1 MKPLSKIIAVI
12 LCLSMFGSTACSA
25 KGETETSSAA
35 SSDGSSGQASEE
47 SSSSSEGETTA
58 PSSLVLD
65 AGHKSSIDTGSL
77 TEKGNGYEGTKG
89 SGKFNYGEALQKSL
103 LFYELQRSGDLPD
116 QTRCNWRGDSAL
128 SDGSDNNVNLSGGL
142 YDAGDHVKFNLP
154 MAYTSSVLAW
164 SVYEDSKN
172 YEEAGQLDYVLG
184 DIKWITD
191 YLIKC
196 HPEDKVFYYQVGDG
210 GADHSW
216 WGPAEI
222 VDKKTER
229 PSYKVTADAPGATVT
244 AQAAAALASASVI
257 FESVDKEYSSQ
268 CLVHAKIL
276 FDFAADKPEDSGYTA
291 ANGFYTSNSGPMD
304 ELSWAAVWLYT
315 KTGDKQYLD
324 LAESYFDKANTD
336 YNWAMCWDDVHIG
349 CALLLAKA
357 TGKEKYTK
365 AVEKHLDYWTTG
377 TDNGEKIKYT
387 PKGLAW
393 LDQWGSLR
401 YATTT
406 AFIAAVYSSWDKC
419 PEKKQKT
426 YWDFAVSQADY
437 ALGSSGRSFLIGFG
451 ENYPRHPHHRTA
463 QGSFS
468 NNMNDPADSMHTLY
482 GALVGGPDSSD
493 GYTDEVSNY
502 TTNEVACDYNAGF
515 TGLLAKLYGKYKG
528 ETLKDFGAVEEVKG
542 EYEADTSVNVQG
554 DDFLEIK
561 SFVYNK
567 TAWPA
572 RASSA
577 LEYRYY
583 VDLSEVYAEGKSV
596 SDIKVS
602 ANYLKS
608 GTVDG
613 LKEYNKDK
621 HIYYLSVNFNDSKL
635 MPGSQDDYRSEIQ
648 VRMQNPGGAW
658 NNDNDPSFKDMAGC
672 LYENGE
678 LVYGTEPDFTKTS
691 TDETAVAATAAE
703 TTAETSGNT
712 EATTAGESTSS
723 AAPSSGKADLKIRYD
738 GTNATSN
745 SISGSMEI
753 VNKTGSEFNVKDLN
767 IFYYITNNSKGSLVF
782 DCYYSAVN
790 ETNGQNTGMN
800 GVSGSFSEAKGKDS
814 DTEVKISFSEDRKV
828 PKGATVVVNFAIH
841 YNDWKQMSPKDD
853 WSFEDKNNIV
863 VSLKGETLY
872 GIKP

>member
-1 MKPLSKIIAVI
+1 MKAFNKIIAAI
-12 LCLSMFGSTACSA
+12 LCLSLFGTTACSA
-25 KGETETSSAA
+25 KNGTDT
-35 SSDGSSGQASEE
+35 QASEAQ
-47 SSSSSEGETTA
+47 SSGSSEGSASDTGSEETTA
-58 PSSLVLD
+58 PSAPVIASD
-65 AGHKSSIDTGSL
+65 NNSSVNTGSL
-77 TEKGNGYEGTKG
+77 SCTGNGYEGTKG

-116 QTRCNWRGDSAL
+116 ETRCNWRGDSAL
-128 SDGSDNNVNLSGGL
+128 SDGSDNNINLSGGL

-164 SVYEDSKN
+164 SVYEDSSS
-172 YEEAGQLDYVLG
+172 YTEAGQLDYVLG

-229 PSYKVTADAPGATVT
+229 PSYKVTADAPGAAVT
-244 AQAAAALASASVI
+244 AEAAAALASASVI
-257 FESVDKEYSSQ
+257 FENADKEYSSE
-268 CLVHAKIL
+268 CLMHAKIL
-276 FDFAADKPEDSGYTA
+276 FDYSAEKPEDPGYTA

-304 ELSWAAVWLYT
+304 ELSWAAVWLYN

-324 LAESYFDKANTD
+324 LAESYFDKACSD

-349 CALLLAKA
+349 TAVLLAKA

-377 TDNGEKIKYT
+377 TDNGEKITYT

-406 AFIAAVYSSWDKC
+406 AFVAAVYSSWDKC

-437 ALGSSGRSFLIGFG
+437 ALGSTGRSFLIGFG
-451 ENYPRHPHHRTA
+451 EDYPKHPHHRTA
-463 QGSFS
+463 QGSYS
-468 NNMNDPADSMHTLY
+468 NNMNEPADSTHTLY

-493 GYTDEVSNY
+493 NYTDEVSNY

-528 ETLKDFGAVEEVKG
+528 ETLKDFGAVEEAG
-542 EYEADTSVNVQG
+542 SEYEADTSINVQG

-561 SFVYNK
+561 SFIMNK

-572 RASSA
+572 RASSS

-596 SDIKVS
+596 SDIKIS
-602 ANYLKS
+602 TNFMKS

-621 HIYYLSVNFNDSKL
+621 HIYYLSVNFNDGKL

-658 NNDNDPSFKDMAGC
+658 NNDNDPSFKDMNGC

-678 LVYGTEPDFTKTS
+678 LVYGTEPDLTKTVS
-691 TDETAVAATAAE
+691 TETTTTTSTTTESQSDGSETTTAATE
-703 TTAETSGNT
+703 TTAG
-712 EATTAGESTSS
+712 SS
-723 AAPSSGKADLKIRYD
+723 AAQAGKAELKIRYD

-745 SISGSMEI
+745 SLSGSMEI
-753 VNKTGSEFNVKDLN
+753 VNKTGSEFSVKDLN
-767 IFYYITNNSKGSLVF
+767 VFYYITNNSKGTLVF

-800 GVSGSFSEAKGKDS
+800 GVSGSFSETKGNEA

-828 PKGATVVVNFAIH
+828 PKGATVVVNFSIH

-853 WSFEDKNNIV
+853 RSFNDKNNIV
-863 VSLKGETLY
+863 VTLKGETLC

>member
-1 MKPLSKIIAVI
+1 MKALSKIIATV
-12 LCLSMFGSTACSA
+12 LCLSMTGTTACSG
-25 KGETETSSAA
+25 KETPLVSAA
-35 SSDGSSGQASEE
+35 PESTAEQTTDTAGGS
-47 SSSSSEGETTA
+47 ETTA
-58 PSSLVLD
+58 PSAPVLD
-65 AGHKSSIDTGSL
+65 TDNKSTVNTGSL
-77 TEKGNGYEGTKG
+77 SCTGNGYEGTKG

-116 QTRCNWRGDSAL
+116 ETRCNWRGDSAL
-128 SDGSDNNVNLSGGL
+128 SDGSDNGLNLSGGL

-164 SVYEDSKN
+164 SVYEDSAS
-172 YEEAGQLDYVLG
+172 YTEAGQLDYVLG

-222 VDKKTER
+222 VDKKTTR
-229 PSYKVTADAPGATVT
+229 PSYKVTIDAPGATVT
-244 AQAAAALASASVI
+244 AEAAAALASASVI
-257 FESVDKEYSSQ
+257 FENVDKEYSSQ
-268 CLVHAKIL
+268 CLLHAKIL
-276 FDFAADKPEDSGYTA
+276 FDFAAEKPEDTGYTA

-304 ELSWAAVWLYT
+304 ELSWAAIWLYN
-315 KTGDKQYLD
+315 KTGEKQYLD
-324 LAESYFDKANTD
+324 LAESFFDKANSD

-349 CALLLAKA
+349 TAVLLAKA
-357 TGKEKYTK
+357 TGNEKYTK
-365 AVEKHLDYWTTG
+365 VVEKHLDYWTTG
-377 TDNGEKIKYT
+377 TDNGEKITYT

-406 AFIAAVYSSWDKC
+406 AFVAAVYSSWDKC
-419 PEKKQKT
+419 PEKKKNT

-437 ALGSSGRSFLIGFG
+437 ALGSTGRSFLIGFG
-451 ENYPRHPHHRTA
+451 EDYPKHPHHRTA
-463 QGSFS
+463 QGSFT

-493 GYTDEVSNY
+493 NYTDEVSNY

-528 ETLKDFGAVEEVKG
+528 ETLKDFGAVEETG
-542 EYEADTSVNVQG
+542 SEYEADTSINVQG
-554 DDFLEIK
+554 EDFLEIK
-561 SFVYNK
+561 SFIMNK

-572 RASSA
+572 RASTS

-596 SDIKVS
+596 SDIKIS
-602 ANYLKS
+602 TNFMKS

-621 HIYYLSVNFNDSKL
+621 HIYYLSVNFNDGKL

-658 NNDNDPSFKDMAGC
+658 NNDNDPSFKDMNGC

-678 LVYGTEPDFTKTS
+678 LVYGTEPDLTKTVS
-691 TDETAVAATAAE
+691 TETTTSATATTESQTDGSENTTATTE
-703 TTAETSGNT
+703 TTAG
-712 EATTAGESTSS
+712 SS
-723 AAPSSGKADLKIRYD
+723 AAQAGKAELKIRYD

-767 IFYYITNNSKGSLVF
+767 VFYYITNNTKGSLVF

-800 GVSGSFSEAKGKDS
+800 GVSGSFSETKGNEA

-828 PKGATVVVNFAIH
+828 PKGATVVVNFSIH

-853 WSFEDKNNIV
+853 RSFNDKNNIV
-863 VSLKGETLY
+863 VTLKGETLC